1 MVEGRENNE
10 QLRFRRRIDQAGWAR
25 LSHALTLDHTL
36 SDGAYRLYALLLKY
50 ARQASGCW
58 PGVRRLAQ
66 DLGKTERT
74 ITNRLADLTNKGLVT
89 RERRFGRSSVTWIED
104 LEKVYEDHLPE
115 RLFEQEKSFPFEQ
128 MFEQEKTFAFEQA
141 SEREEN
147 FPIEHASEQE
157 KDFLSE
163 QTFES
168 EKNFLSTQEK
178 NCLTEEE
185 TEKKKQHGGG
195 VTRQDQNN
203 SLERLVDFG
212 VSRTVAKRI
221 TRERSCADV
230 LDWLAYAQRAAGLQ
244 NPQAFVVRRLLDG
257 EFAPDKKAKAQGAD
271 RHILKTGMCPSCY
284 LIRPVESICPECDL
298 CFNCCTCTAE
308 VSSAVAASPRLHE
321 RFPTATER

>member
-1 MVEGRENNE
+1 MVEEPQDNE

-36 SDGAYRLYALLLKY
+36 NDGAYRLYALLLKY

-74 ITNRLADLTNKGLVT
+74 ITNRLSELTNKGLVT

-104 LEKVYEDHLPE
+104 LEKVYADHLPE
-115 RLFEQEKSFPFEQ
+115 RLFEQEKSFPFERL
-128 MFEQEKTFAFEQA
+128 FEQEKTFPIEQP

-147 FPIEHASEQE
+147 FPIEQPSEQE
-157 KDFLSE
+157 KGFLSE

-168 EKNFLSTQEK
+168 ERNFLTIQEK

-185 TEKKKQHGGG
+185 TKKKKQHDGG
-195 VTRQDQNN
+195 VLKQQND
-203 SLERLVDFG
+203 SLEKLVDFG
-212 VSRTVAKRI
+212 VSRTIAKRI
-221 TRERSCADV
+221 ARERSSAEV
-230 LDWLAYAQRAAGLQ
+230 LAWLAYTRRAIGLQ

-257 EFAPDKKAKAQGAD
+257 ELAPEENTKTQGAD
-271 RHILKTGMCPSCY
+271 RYALKTGMCPSCY
-284 LIRPVESICPECDL
+284 LIRPVEYICPECDQ
-298 CFNCCTCTAE
+298 CFNCCTCIAE
-308 VSSAVAASPRLHE
+308 VPSAVTGSSSLQE
-321 RFPTATER
+321 RSPTAIER